1 MTSNSDPFALEI
13 KRLGPV
19 AARTVSQN
27 TMGNVVAVFEK
38 CFYVKL
44 DGAFI
49 CIGNSDFSDG
59 PLNVVSSAPAQSSWS
74 ASGVQLGDRVYILNK
89 CLHIGSRA
97 SFRLSEAETWVPE
110 PIDPSWTSASTL
122 KSIKDFYSV
131 FSPSEG
137 LMPLAID
144 ASGTP
149 DRFLAQ
155 AETPIAA
162 VKDWLQKSFKAA
174 ASFTKE
180 APVEKLLGLGPGLT
194 PSGDDFI
201 GSMLITL
208 HSMDLNETQ
217 TVLAKGVLE
226 HAPTCTNPISAQHL
240 CAATE
245 GLGSIR
251 LHHLFKALHA
261 GQDQA
266 QALKDLTSIGHTSG
280 WDALAGVYTTLKIW
294 HDATQK
300 NGRGQS
306 IENRC
311 LF

>member
-13 KRLGPV
+13 KRLGPL

-27 TMGNVVAVFEK
+27 TMGNVVAIFEK

-44 DGAFI
+44 GSGFI

-74 ASGVQLGDRVYILNK
+74 ASGVQVGDRVYILNK
-89 CLHIGSRA
+89 CLHVGSRA
-97 SFRLSEAETWVPE
+97 SFRFSEAETWVPE

-122 KSIKDFYSV
+122 KCIKDFYSM
-131 FSPSEG
+131 FSPSES

-144 ASGTP
+144 ASGTLN
-149 DRFLAQ
+149 RFLAH
-155 AETPIAA
+155 AETPIVAL
-162 VKDWLQKSFKAA
+162 KDWLQKSFKTA
-174 ASFTKE
+174 ASSTKE

-208 HSMDLNETQ
+208 HSMDLIETQ
-217 TVLAKGVLE
+217 TVLAKGVLDY
-226 HAPTCTNPISAQHL
+226 APTCTNPISAQHL
-240 CAATE
+240 FAATE

-261 GQDQA
+261 SQDQA

-280 WDALAGVYTTLKIW
+280 WDALAGVYTTLDIW

-300 NGRGQS
+300 NGIGQS

-311 LF
+311 LL